1 MAYPY
6 NTMPPVSAGGQ
17 PPTGGDP
24 NNTYGTA
31 YAPSSGYS
39 YGSGRVGGYSN
50 LPQGIYNAGNSGR
63 DNAYV
68 RDTQGNELVSQ
79 QLTGLLANDSPYIQ
93 QARLQAQQQAN
104 SRGALNSSI
113 AAGSAQAAAIQAGMP
128 IAQADAAAY
137 QNAAAQ
143 NQQYLN
149 QILAERMGND
159 ASVQVAGIGAAA
171 SRYATDANR
180 YATDIALQRQR
191 ENLAYSGE
199 QQGLDR
205 AFADYLARMGYS
217 NQAQQNAFNLAGNLF
232 GQQQG
237 FNYNAALGAM
247 ENPFIL
253 QNPEAFGGFMDW
265 ANQGMGGVLE
275 SLLGYSQGGAGYS
288 PYGYN
293 PYGIGGGYGSGFGSP

>member
-6 NTMPPVSAGGQ
+6 DTMPPVGA
-17 PPTGGDP
+17 PPAGGDP

-31 YAPSSGYS
+31 YSPSNQYS
-39 YGSGRVGGYSN
+39 YGSSRVGGYTN
-50 LPQGIYNAGNSGR
+50 LPGGIYNAGNSGR

-68 RDTQGNELVSQ
+68 RDVQGDELVAQ
-79 QLTGLLANDSPYIQ
+79 QMAGLLAHDSPYLQ
-93 QARLQAQQQAN
+93 QARLGAIQGAN
-104 SRGALNSSI
+104 ARGALNSSI
-113 AAGSAQAAAIQAGMP
+113 AGGAAEAAAIQAAMP
-128 IAQADAAAY
+128 IAQSDAEAY
-137 QNAAAQ
+137 RNAAAQ

-149 QILAERMGND
+149 QILAERMGNET
-159 ASVQVAGIGAAA
+159 AIGTANIGANA
-171 SRYATDANR
+171 SRYATDMS
-180 YATDIALQRQR
+180 LQRQR

-217 NQAQQNAFNLAGNLF
+217 NQAQRDAFNLAGNLF

-237 FNYNAALGAM
+237 FNYNASLQGM

-288 PYGYN
+288 PYGFN
-293 PYGIGGGYGSGFGSP
+293 PYGIGGGYGNGMGSP